1 MLHDQ
6 LKNYHLI
13 LGSGSPRRK
22 ELLGSL
28 GVNFEI
34 RVCPLDEV
42 VPSDVPVLE
51 HPVFLA
57 KQKADFLA
65 QDLHSNDLLITADT
79 VVIQDGQILGK
90 PTSTHEAHEMLK
102 KLSGGIHQVIT
113 GVCVRSRSR
122 DICFS
127 DLTEVEFDQM
137 SDKEISWYVS
147 HEDVLDKAG
156 AYGIQD
162 WIGKTIIKG
171 IRGSFYNVVG
181 LPVHKLY
188 AHLKTWE

>member
-1 MLHDQ
+1 MLHDR
-6 LKNYHLI
+6 LRHYRLI

-22 ELLGSL
+22 ELLSSL
-28 GVNFEI
+28 GLNFDI

-42 VPSDVPVLE
+42 VPANIPIIE
-51 HPVFLA
+51 HPIFLA

-65 QDLHSNDLLITADT
+65 PDLCSNDLLITADT
-79 VVIQDGQILGK
+79 VVIKNQQILGK
-90 PTSTHEAHEMLK
+90 PETLHDARDMLR

-113 GVCVRSRSR
+113 GVCVRSDTRE
-122 DICFS
+122 ICFS
-127 DLTEVEFDQM
+127 DETEVEFDQM
-137 SDKEISWYVS
+137 TDEEISWYVA
-147 HEDVLDKAG
+147 HEDILDKAG

-162 WIGKTIIKG
+162 WIGKTVIKG

-188 AHLKTWE
+188 AHLKSW